1 MNMAVLPA
9 GQDDNPV
16 TDQDIQPAGSTRAAL
31 RVWGLLLALLAA
43 VGLFGWIVM
52 TLTRSLR

>member
-1 MNMAVLPA
+1 MAVLPA

-31 RVWGLLLALLAA
+31 RVWGLLVALLAA